1 MEDTK
6 TFAVGHLA
14 LGYVLSKL
22 TSQATKTKIN
32 IPLILTLSVIP
43 DIDILIPF
51 VEHRGPSH
59 SIIMAIVVFFP
70 TFVLYRKN
78 VFPYFVALIQH
89 SLIGDYIAG
98 GRVQLFWPLTSQP
111 YGMNISIR
119 SPTNITLEW
128 LAFLVA
134 TIVMVKTKD
143 TQILLQP
150 HNSNLILAIPTFTV
164 LLPTF
169 LAFPLD
175 VPIALIPP
183 HIIFLILFLASLL
196 IDVRKIERQALSKG
210 VRKHAS
216 RT

>member
-1 MEDTK
+1 
-6 TFAVGHLA
+6 
-14 LGYVLSKL
+14 
-22 TSQATKTKIN
+22 
-32 IPLILTLSVIP
+32 LTLSVIP

-51 VEHRGPSH
+51 VEHRGPYH

-78 VFPYFVALIQH
+78 AFPYFVALIQH

-98 GRVQLFWPLTSQP
+98 GKVQLFWPLTSQL

-150 HNSNLILAIPTFTV
+150 HNSNLILAIPTFTI

-183 HIIFLILFLASLL
+183 HIIFLILFLSSLL

>member
-1 MEDTK
+1 
-6 TFAVGHLA
+6 VGHFA
-14 LGYVLSKL
+14 IGYVFGKL
-22 TSQATKTKIN
+22 TAQATKTKMN
-32 IPLILTLSVIP
+32 IPLILTLSLIP
-43 DIDILIPF
+43 DVDILVPY
-51 VEHRGPSH
+51 VEHRGPFH
-59 SIIMAIVVFFP
+59 SVIMTAIVFIPLFA
-70 TFVLYRKN
+70 LYGKMAS
-78 VFPYFVALIQH
+78 PYFVALIQH

-98 GRVQLFWPLTSQP
+98 GGVQLLWPLTSQL

>member
-1 MEDTK
+1 
-6 TFAVGHLA
+6 VGHLA
-14 LGYVLSKL
+14 FGYVLSKL
-22 TSQATKTKIN
+22 ASQATKTKIN
-32 IPLILTLSVIP
+32 IPLVLTLSVIP
-43 DIDILIPF
+43 DIDILISF

-78 VFPYFVALIQH
+78 AFPYFVALIQH

-98 GRVQLFWPLTSQP
+98 GRVQLFWPLTSQL

-164 LLPTF
+164 LLPTI

-183 HIIFLILFLASLL
+183 HIIFLILFLSSLL